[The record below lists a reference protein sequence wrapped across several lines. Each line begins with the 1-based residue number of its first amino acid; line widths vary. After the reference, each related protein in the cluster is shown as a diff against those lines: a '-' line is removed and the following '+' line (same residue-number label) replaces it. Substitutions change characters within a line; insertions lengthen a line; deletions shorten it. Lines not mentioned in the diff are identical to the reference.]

1 MVMIDDVKTI
11 YIYYFFIYLLFIYF
25 IHTNVTHRGYIVY
38 KNKIFIIT
46 VPPAYC
52 IFCLV
57 AANPAFHSSIANMPQ
72 KFNGIPYALCPCG
85 KGVCHSSIDLVL
97 ADTSLR
103 SRPQKGF
110 KRMKLQR
117 RLMKSFQW
125 TSSRRLKESIATIE
139 SNMYYDYT
147 EYYVGPAIMTGD
159 QMKVNNRPQRA
170 HFGLCYGGK
179 LPVYSSGFWVEHHMR
194 HMRTFCFCFVFLK

>member
-1 MVMIDDVKTI
+1 MPCAPVERVSAIQALT
-11 YIYYFFIYLLFIYF
+11 LCWQ
-25 IHTNVTHRGYIVY
+25 T
-38 KNKIFIIT
+38 
-46 VPPAYC
+46 PP
-52 IFCLV
+52 
-57 AANPAFHSSIANMPQ
+57 
-72 KFNGIPYALCPCG
+72 
-85 KGVCHSSIDLVL
+85 
-97 ADTSLR
+97 LR

-194 HMRTFCFCFVFLK
+194 HMRTFCFCFVFFKIISIFTIFFSSTRCVGNHRPCMAAKRRRAKERAAQLCSHAQIYVSAKS